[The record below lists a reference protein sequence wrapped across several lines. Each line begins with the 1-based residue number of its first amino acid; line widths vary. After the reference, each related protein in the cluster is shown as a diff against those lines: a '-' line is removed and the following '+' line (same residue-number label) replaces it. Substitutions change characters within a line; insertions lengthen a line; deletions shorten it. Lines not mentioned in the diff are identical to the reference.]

1 MRGGGGLGSAT
12 IDVSEIISP
21 LTNFLLSNGVT
32 RGIITLLKSNVVI
45 NTFDLHVLSKK
56 PAHEGQK
63 SSSPHTISLSRCL
76 FITLHN
82 TFSLYLKNVKQLKWN
97 FDKMSICDSEKIHIR
112 YLFIFLKSNQNIK
125 ITKQSLCVCFEWLTF
140 NTEIYLLE
148 LSNYFSCIYKLT

>member
-21 LTNFLLSNGVT
+21 LTNFLLSIGVT
-32 RGIITLLKSNVVI
+32 RGKIITLLKSNVVI

-76 FITLHN
+76 FITLLIANDTQH
-82 TFSLYLKNVKQLKWN
+82 FFHYLKNVKQLKWN
-97 FDKMSICDSEKIHIR
+97 FDKMSMCDSEKIHIR
-112 YLFIFLKSNQNIK
+112 YLFIFLNPTK
-125 ITKQSLCVCFEWLTF
+125 ILK
-140 NTEIYLLE
+140 
-148 LSNYFSCIYKLT
+148 